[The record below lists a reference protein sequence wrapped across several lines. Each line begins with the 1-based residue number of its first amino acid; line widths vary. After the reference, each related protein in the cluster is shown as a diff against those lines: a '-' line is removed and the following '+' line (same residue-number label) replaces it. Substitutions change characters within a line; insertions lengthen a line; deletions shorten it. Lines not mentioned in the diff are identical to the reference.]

1 MLKNPIFLFWVKEMV
16 SVKERYEYA
25 KRRDDLEFVAMIDL
39 AAQHGLISMD
49 DRWDVNEEEILN
61 WWEKFKEDLE
71 KQGKTIRYFYGEKTW
86 VITEIGEKQP
96 CDEAIAEVKEFL
108 KDCGFQDVKYWKDTK
123 QIDGILSK
131 EITQGEV
138 TYHIVVDFVEDKVLL
153 EAHAETEEEYEDFQ
167 QETWQ
172 GLPDLYDTIII
183 LMKHYGIFQGLPPKP
198 KWKKLKLQLKS

>member
-1 MLKNPIFLFWVKEMV
+1 MEMRKRKEPV
-16 SVKERYEYA
+16 VDEDELHDWIVDNVDTGGFSLSSVY
-25 KRRDDLEFVAMIDL
+25 IDEWY
-39 AAQHGLISMD
+39 D
-49 DRWDVNEEEILN
+49 E
-61 WWEKFKEDLE
+61 EDLE
-71 KQGKTIRYFYGEKTW
+71 KQGKFIRYFYGEGEW
-86 VITEIGEKQP
+86 VITEKGEKQP
-96 CDEAIAEVKEFL
+96 CDEVIAEVKEFL

-138 TYHIVVDFVEDKVLL
+138 TYRIVVDFVEDKVLL

-198 KWKKLKLQLKS
+198 KWKKLKLQLTP

>member
-1 MLKNPIFLFWVKEMV
+1 MVSV
-16 SVKERYEYA
+16 SVKERYEFA
-25 KRRDDLEFVAMIDL
+25 KRYGDLEFVAMIDL
-39 AAQHGLISMD
+39 AVEHGLISMD

-71 KQGKTIRYFYGEKTW
+71 KQGKFIRYFYGEGEW
-86 VITEIGEKQP
+86 VITEKGEKQP

-123 QIDGILSK
+123 QIDGILSR

-138 TYHIVVDFVEDKVLL
+138 TYRIVVDFVEDKVLL

-198 KWKKLKLQLKS
+198 KWKKLKLQLTP